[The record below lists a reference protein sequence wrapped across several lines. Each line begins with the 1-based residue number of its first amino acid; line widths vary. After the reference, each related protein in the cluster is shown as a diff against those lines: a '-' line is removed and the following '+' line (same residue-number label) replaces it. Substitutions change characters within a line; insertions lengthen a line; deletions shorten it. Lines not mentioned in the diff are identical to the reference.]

1 MTEQE
6 KRLLDARSVK
16 LAEAYKKISRLTL
29 GQEVPRRLQD
39 ILCSATF
46 HLGMARRQYKQML
59 ADQTLDEQSRKRLQG
74 QADDC
79 RDLLDLLRFIHVP
92 DEDIRDSRQ
101 AAK

>member
-6 KRLLDARSVK
+6 KRLLDTRSAK

-59 ADQTLDEQSRKRLQG
+59 ADQTLDEQSRKKLQG

-92 DEDIRDSRQ
+92 DNDSHDNRQ
-101 AAK
+101 NTK